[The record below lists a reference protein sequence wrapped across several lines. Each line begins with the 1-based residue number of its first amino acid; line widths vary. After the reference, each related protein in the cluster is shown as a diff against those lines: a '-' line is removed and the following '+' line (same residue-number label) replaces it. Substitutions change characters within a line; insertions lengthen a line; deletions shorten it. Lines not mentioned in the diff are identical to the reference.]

1 MSGIEIP
8 ECPDGIGSIVRVV
21 FKDPD
26 DSDVETFYVEAT
38 IGLWVDY
45 GSDGVDRFT
54 WSQLLQIIEF
64 DEAEEFEVVYEGFG
78 AAESNDAY
86 GHHIKDCIWRE
97 AL

>member
-38 IGLWVDY
+38 LGLWVDY
-45 GSDGVDRFT
+45 GSDGVDGFT
-54 WSQLLQIIEF
+54 WSQLLQIIKF

-78 AAESNDAY
+78 VAEREDKVQQ
-86 GHHIKDCIWRE
+86 HIKDWIWG
-97 AL
+97 AGL